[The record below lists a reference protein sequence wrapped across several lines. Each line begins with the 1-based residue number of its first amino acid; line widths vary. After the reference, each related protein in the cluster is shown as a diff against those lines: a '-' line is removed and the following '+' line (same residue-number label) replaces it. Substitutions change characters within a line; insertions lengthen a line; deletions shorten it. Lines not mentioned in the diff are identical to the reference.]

1 MFRLHISLEREIK
14 DENSRISTF
23 LSLLGMQWTLV
34 KLAAGLT
41 FPAKAKMAAVARKHH
56 DVIYNGHSFSEF
68 FLPACRPN
76 TEKHAIHYQIVLLRS

>member
-1 MFRLHISLEREIK
+1 MLCLHISLEKEIK

-41 FPAKAKMAAVARKHH
+41 FPVKAKMAAACQHH
-56 DVIYNGHSFSEF
+56 DVIYNCHSFSNL
-68 FLPACRPN
+68 FLPDGRSN
-76 TEKHAIHYQIVLLRS
+76 TEKHDKHHQNALFRS